1 MQRFFRHLRNQNR
14 AEQNQSLT
22 PAQGRQ
28 NSRVGC
34 LLTTTTIISCH
45 IKAKPFLSANP
56 QRTLR
61 LIYWAIRERTFSL
74 CEYTRCEYIKLA
86 FKLRLPISNRGLSTS
101 STDVKRAHPPINP
114 TPEGPFRRPTPPQPD
129 RALDDARVSRSHEY
143 RRRGAQR
150 RLQKDR
156 A

>member
-1 MQRFFRHLRNQNR
+1 MQRFFRHSRNQNR
-14 AEQNQSLT
+14 AEQKSVLDPRT
-22 PAQGRQ
+22 RSS

-56 QRTLR
+56 QKTLR
-61 LIYWAIRERTFSL
+61 LIYWAVIERTFSL
-74 CEYTRCEYIKLA
+74 CEYTRREYLKLA

-101 STDVKRAHPPINP
+101 STDVKRAPPPINP

-129 RALDDARVSRSHEY
+129 RALDDARVSRNHEY

-150 RLQKDR
+150 RLQEDR